1 MGGVDLVLI
10 GYCFVDDAI
19 KYYFWY
25 YTSTEVKVKYFKIM
39 LQALNQSIGT
49 ALDNNRKQLFIDQTS
64 INVIIRVNP
73 EANNWRRLLM
83 RGSRRPDLRVTS

>member
-1 MGGVDLVLI
+1 MLDSTKNVMGGVDLVLI

-39 LQALNQSIGT
+39 LQALNQV
-49 ALDNNRKQLFIDQTS
+49 LEQL
-64 INVIIRVNP
+64 
-73 EANNWRRLLM
+73 
-83 RGSRRPDLRVTS
+83 